1 MINCTWVGSITGNYG
16 VKGQLKIVLDKD
28 IKNLEKGTWLFL
40 EIQKKPVPFFIEETL
55 GQDKSYVVKLKGID
69 TPEQGREY
77 FNLSVGVQ
85 ENNLVEPKTN
95 DLLQLIDYK
104 IIDAN
109 SKREIGLIE
118 DIYDN
123 SAHLLAKVNYQE
135 NELLIPLHNELVID
149 INEREKEITLQ
160 LPEGLID
167 L

>member
-16 VKGQLKIVLDKD
+16 VKGQLKIVLDTD

-55 GQDKSYVVKLKGID
+55 GQDKGYVVKLKGID
-69 TPEQGREY
+69 TPEQGRDY
-77 FNLSVGVQ
+77 FNISVGVQ

-149 INEREKEITLQ
+149 INEREKEIKF
-160 LPEGLID
+160 G
-167 L
+167 

>member
-16 VKGQLKIVLDKD
+16 VKGQLKIVLDTD

-55 GQDKSYVVKLKGID
+55 GQDKGYVVKLKGID
-69 TPEQGREY
+69 TPEQGRDY
-77 FNLSVGVQ
+77 FNISVGVQ

>member
-1 MINCTWVGSITGNYG
+1 VINCTWVGSITGNYG
-16 VKGQLKIVLDKD
+16 VKGQLKIVLDTD

-55 GQDKSYVVKLKGID
+55 GQDKGYVVKLKGID

-149 INEREKEITLQ
+149 INEWDKEITLQ

>member
-1 MINCTWVGSITGNYG
+1 VINCTWVGSITGNYG